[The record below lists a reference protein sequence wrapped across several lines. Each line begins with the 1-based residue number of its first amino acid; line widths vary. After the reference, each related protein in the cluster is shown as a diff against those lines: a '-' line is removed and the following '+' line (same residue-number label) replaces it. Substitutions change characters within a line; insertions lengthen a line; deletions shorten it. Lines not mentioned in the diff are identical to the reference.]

1 MYLWLSLPTDYSKGL
16 CRCSAVQSIPCKM
29 PGSYY
34 SLDSLPELIC
44 VCSGDSLIPVQS
56 HSDRQGRQAA
66 SFVRPHAKWKCKVPH
81 LNIFK
86 NVNMGTSTGPF
97 WTWGPVG
104 RQGSQAMKLALP
116 ARVNGRTG
124 MLLWTVTNFLFLGFR
139 VTVDGDCSHEI
150 KRRLLLERKTMTNL
164 DSILKSRDVTLLA
177 KVHLVK
183 VWFFQ

>member
-1 MYLWLSLPTDYSKGL
+1 MYLWLSLPTDCSQGL
-16 CRCSAVQSIPCKM
+16 CICSAVQSIPCKM

-56 HSDRQGRQAA
+56 HSDRQGRLAA

-104 RQGSQAMKLALP
+104 RQGSQAVKLALP
-116 ARVNGRTG
+116 KGYSLFTIHSCRQEWIEGLECCYGQWQTFFSWASESLQMVTAV
-124 MLLWTVTNFLFLGFR
+124 MKLKDACSLKEKLWPT
-139 VTVDGDCSHEI
+139 
-150 KRRLLLERKTMTNL
+150 
-164 DSILKSRDVTLLA
+164 
-177 KVHLVK
+177 
-183 VWFFQ
+183 